1 MTSRHATPTAPRT
14 ARGPAARAARA
25 ARTSRRRR
33 ALVVT
38 GLSVLAALAA
48 GTAHAADGGLVTPA
62 SGRVT
67 GVVGGHCS
75 TPGDGHGGVDVAAP
89 TGTKV
94 VAAAA
99 GVVSIAG
106 AQAGSESYGT
116 FVRLH
121 HGARDRTI
129 YAHLSAVAVVP
140 GQDVLPGQTIGYVG
154 STGRSSGPHLHFEY
168 RHDNVRQTSINAGFT
183 CRKDVAV
190 CTAIPGVQL
199 AGEPTSVPLSVM
211 AAPEMADT
219 RPDAVHALGVDDAH
233 DHGGGVDPVTD

>member
-14 ARGPAARAARA
+14 ARRAAAGAARA
-25 ARTSRRRR
+25 SRRRR
-33 ALVVT
+33 ALAVT

-48 GTAHAADGGLVTPA
+48 GTAHAADGELVTPA

-67 GVVGGHCS
+67 GIVGGHCS

-94 VAAAA
+94 IAAAA

-106 AQAGSESYGT
+106 TQAGSESYGT
-116 FVRLH
+116 FVRIH
-121 HGARDRTI
+121 HGSRDRTI
-129 YAHLSAVAVVP
+129 YAHLSAVAVAP
-140 GQDVLPGQTIGYVG
+140 GQEVLPGQTIGYVG

-183 CRKDVAV
+183 CRKDVAM
-190 CTAIPGVQL
+190 CTVIPGVQL

-211 AAPEMADT
+211 AAPELADT
-219 RPDAVHALGVDDAH
+219 RPDAVHALGTDDAH
-233 DHGGGVDPVTD
+233 DHEGGVDPLTD